1 MILLPTWRVMV
12 PKKLTITK
20 DTTRVIAKANYDCII
35 DRVVGFVLPCGDAGI
50 PLSDTFFSYITLC
63 N

>member
-1 MILLPTWRVMV
+1 MV